1 MIMVFVFLVAHSMSD
16 IPVVVVLRS
25 LAALPIIPRM
35 FHCGIRVGHRP
46 TIYLLTCQALA
57 TAKVLKGMA
66 A

>member
-1 MIMVFVFLVAHSMSD
+1 M
-16 IPVVVVLRS
+16 VVVLRS
-25 LAALPIIPRM
+25 LAALPIILKM
-35 FHCGIRVGHRP
+35 FHCGSRVGHRP